1 MENARKILNEFIKT
15 KFSDQNELKKELFKA
30 GAAALDE
37 GWTFMD
43 ATFQLGGKARDE
55 GLSADDVEKILRNAF
70 SEEKRKTEREEEQ
83 KKAAAQAPAAPT
95 PQMAQVAQTQAG
107 VAPGMAPG
115 YAAMGPTVISPLS
128 ASMMQQ
134 MIALGLDNQS
144 LELLQ
149 NFKIDP
155 EALSIPWPAPDWRKD
170 FAKLLAATFKPDE
183 TIEFKI
189 SNTPNG
195 SREVVSKIT
204 AQDEALKKIMK
215 QLDGPD
221 GALLTIN
228 AVKGGNSE
236 GADATDESWHYRY
249 VVVDNPKMTLA
260 KQLAYYKA
268 LNLPCAALVNT
279 GANSVQ
285 AWIKIEAHDLEEY
298 NERVDFL
305 FQTLESQGFKVDD
318 GNRNPNQMVRMPGVL
333 RNGKQQYLIALEQGA
348 KNFTEWREWAE
359 YSLDGKPLVELASDS
374 EVAPKKDPCII
385 ENVLRAGEFFL
396 FTAPPKSGKSL
407 ALMDMALS
415 ICYGE
420 DWFGNTT
427 NENDVLFINLEL
439 TKSVFLNRLFLL
451 GEKRKL
457 EANTSK
463 FGFLNLRGT
472 ALTPLEIAQLIA
484 KRIQGA
490 KKLENHDY
498 KVVVIDPISAV
509 LHNPKSSRLS
519 GSPHQILMQMVDSI
533 IALTG
538 CAVVTST
545 NINEYPYLEA
555 RADSVMSLTP
565 VDGSLNMYQI
575 NGSFREFPKTL
586 ARECS
591 WIYPRFIV

>member
-1 MENARKILNEFIKT
+1 MTAM
-15 KFSDQNELKKELFKA
+15 
-30 GAAALDE
+30 GA
-37 GWTFMD
+37 
-43 ATFQLGGKARDE
+43 Q
-55 GLSADDVEKILRNAF
+55 
-70 SEEKRKTEREEEQ
+70 
-83 KKAAAQAPAAPT
+83 
-95 PQMAQVAQTQAG
+95 
-107 VAPGMAPG
+107 
-115 YAAMGPTVISPLS
+115 MGPTIISPIS
-128 ASMMQQ
+128 ASMMEQ
-134 MIALGLDNQS
+134 MIALGLDTQS

-183 TIEFKI
+183 TVEFKI
-189 SNTPNG
+189 SNTPNS
-195 SREVVSKIT
+195 SRETVSKIVQ
-204 AQDEALKKIMK
+204 QDEALKKIMK

-228 AVKGGNSE
+228 AVKGGAN
-236 GADATDESWHYRY
+236 AADESWHFRY

-268 LNLPCAALVNT
+268 LNLPCAALINT

-285 AWIKIEAHDLEEY
+285 AWIKIEARDADEY

-305 FQTLESQGFKVDD
+305 FKTLESQGFKVDD

-374 EVAPKKDPCII
+374 DVAPKKDATII
-385 ENVLRAGEFFL
+385 ENVLLAGEFFL

-457 EANTSK
+457 EANTPN

-472 ALTPLEIAQLIA
+472 VLTPLEIAQLIA

-519 GSPHQILMQMVDSI
+519 GSPHQIMMQMIDTI

-545 NINEYPYLEA
+545 NVNEYPYLEA
-555 RADSVMSLTP
+555 RADSVMSLSP
-565 VDGSLNMYQI
+565 VEGSLNMYQI

-591 WIYPRFIV
+591 WIYPRFII

>member
-1 MENARKILNEFIKT
+1 MENAKKILNDFT
-15 KFSDQNELKKELFKA
+15 KKKFTDLNELRRELYKA
-30 GAAALDE
+30 GVAALDE

-43 ATFQLGGKARDE
+43 ATFQLGGKARDD

-70 SEEKRKTEREEEQ
+70 SEEKRRSEREEEK
-83 KKAAAQAPAAPT
+83 KKAASQTQTQPTATAQA
-95 PQMAQVAQTQAG
+95 QSG
-107 VAPGMAPG
+107 IAPGVTT
-115 YAAMGPTVISPLS
+115 MGPTIISPIP
-128 ASMMQQ
+128 ANMMEQ
-134 MIALGLDNQS
+134 MISLGLDTQS
-144 LELLQ
+144 LELLH

-155 EALSIPWPAPDWRKD
+155 EALSIPWPAADWRKD
-170 FAKLLAATFKPDE
+170 LAKLLAATFKPDE
-183 TIEFKI
+183 TVEFKI
-189 SNTPNG
+189 TNTPT
-195 SREVVSKIT
+195 SSHELVSNIIG
-204 AQDEALKKIMK
+204 QDDALKKIMK
-215 QLDGPD
+215 QLDSPD

-228 AVKGGNSE
+228 AVKGG
-236 GADATDESWHYRY
+236 ADAADESWHYRY

-285 AWIKIEAHDLEEY
+285 AWIKIEANDLDEY

-348 KNFTEWREWAE
+348 NNFKEWREWAE
-359 YSLDGKPLVELASDS
+359 YSLDGKPLIELASDS
-374 EVAPKKDPCII
+374 DEAPKKDPCII
-385 ENVLRAGEFFL
+385 ENILRAGEFFL

-407 ALMDMALS
+407 ALMDMGLS

-427 NENDVLFINLEL
+427 NSNDVLFINMEL

-451 GEKRKL
+451 GAKRKL
-457 EANTSK
+457 NASTPK

-472 ALTPLEIAQLIA
+472 ALSPLEIAQLIA

-509 LHNPKSSRLS
+509 LHNPKSARLS
-519 GSPHQILMQMVDSI
+519 GSPHQILMQMVDTI

-538 CAVVTST
+538 CAVVSSC
-545 NINEYPYLEA
+545 NIDEYPYLEA
-555 RADSVMSLTP
+555 RADSVMSLSP
-565 VDGSLNMYQI
+565 VEGSLNMYQI

-586 ARECS
+586 AKECS

>member
-1 MENARKILNEFIKT
+1 MENAKKFLNDFIKR
-15 KFSDQNELKKELFKA
+15 KFSDKSELKKELFKA
-30 GAAALDE
+30 GVAALSE

-43 ATFQLGGKARDE
+43 ATFQLGGKARDD

-70 SEEKRKTEREEEQ
+70 AEERRKSEREEAQ
-83 KKAAAQAPAAPT
+83 KKTTTQAPISSVPNQ
-95 PQMAQVAQTQAG
+95 PMDQPQAG
-107 VAPGMAPG
+107 SAPIP
-115 YAAMGPTVISPLS
+115 AMGPTIISPIP
-128 ASMMQQ
+128 ASMMEQ
-134 MIALGLDNQS
+134 MIALGLDSQS
-144 LELLQ
+144 LELLH

-155 EALSIPWPAPDWRKD
+155 EALSIPWPAADWRKD
-170 FAKLLAATFKPDE
+170 LAKLLSATFKSDE

-189 SNTPNG
+189 SNTPT
-195 SREVVSKIT
+195 STQELVSNIIG
-204 AQDEALKKIMK
+204 QDDALKKIMR
-215 QLDGPD
+215 QLDSPD

-228 AVKGGNSE
+228 AVKS

-285 AWIKIEAHDLEEY
+285 AWIKIEAFDADEY

-318 GNRNPNQMVRMPGVL
+318 GNRSPNQMVRMPGVL
-333 RNGKQQYLIALEQGA
+333 RNGKQQYLIALDQGA

-359 YSLDGKPLVELASDS
+359 YSLDGKPLIELASDS
-374 EVAPKKDPCII
+374 DEAPKTDPCII
-385 ENVLRAGEFFL
+385 ENILRAGEFFL

-407 ALMDMALS
+407 ALMDMGLS

-420 DWFGNTT
+420 DLFCNTT
-427 NENDVLFINLEL
+427 NSNDVLFINMEL

-451 GEKRKL
+451 GAKRKL
-457 EANTSK
+457 NASTPR

-472 ALTPLEIAQLIA
+472 ALSPIEIAQLIV

-498 KVVVIDPISAV
+498 KVVVIDPITAA
-509 LHNPKSSRLS
+509 LHNPKSARLS
-519 GSPHQILMQMVDSI
+519 GSPHQILMQMVDTI
-533 IALTG
+533 ISLTG
-538 CAVVTST
+538 CAVVSSC

-555 RADSVMSLTP
+555 RADSVMSLAP
-565 VDGSLNMYQI
+565 VEGSLNMYQI

>member
-1 MENARKILNEFIKT
+1 MESPKKILNDFSKK
-15 KFSDQNELKKELFKA
+15 KFTDLNELRRELYKA
-30 GAAALDE
+30 GVAALDE

-43 ATFQLGGKARDE
+43 ATFQLGGKARDD

-70 SEEKRKTEREEEQ
+70 SEEKRRTEREEE
-83 KKAAAQAPAAPT
+83 KKSAASQVPQAQPAAQASS
-95 PQMAQVAQTQAG
+95 G
-107 VAPGMAPG
+107 VAPGVTT
-115 YAAMGPTVISPLS
+115 MGPTIISPIP
-128 ASMMQQ
+128 ANMMEQ
-134 MIALGLDNQS
+134 MIALGLDTQS
-144 LELLQ
+144 LELLH

-155 EALSIPWPAPDWRKD
+155 EALSIPWPAADWRKD
-170 FAKLLAATFKPDE
+170 LAKLLAATFKPDE
-183 TIEFKI
+183 TVEFKI
-189 SNTPNG
+189 SNTPT
-195 SREVVSKIT
+195 SSLELVSNIIG
-204 AQDEALKKIMK
+204 QDDALKKIMK
-215 QLDGPD
+215 QLDSPD

-228 AVKGGNSE
+228 AVKS
-236 GADATDESWHYRY
+236 GAGATDESWHYRY
-249 VVVDNPKMTLA
+249 VVVDNPKMSLA

-285 AWIKIEAHDLEEY
+285 AWIKIEANDLDEY

-305 FQTLESQGFKVDD
+305 FQTLEAQGFKVDD
-318 GNRNPNQMVRMPGVL
+318 GNRNPSQMVRMPGVL

-348 KNFTEWREWAE
+348 SNFMEWREWAE
-359 YSLDGKPLVELASDS
+359 YSLDGKPLIELASDS
-374 EVAPKKDPCII
+374 EEAPKKDPCII
-385 ENVLRAGEFFL
+385 ENILRAGEFFL

-415 ICYGE
+415 ICHGE

-427 NENDVLFINLEL
+427 NSNDVLFINMEL

-451 GEKRKL
+451 GVKRKL
-457 EANTSK
+457 NASTPK

-472 ALTPLEIAQLIA
+472 ALSPLEIAQLIA

-509 LHNPKSSRLS
+509 LHNAKSARLS
-519 GSPHQILMQMVDSI
+519 GSPHQILMQMVDTI

-538 CAVVTST
+538 CAVVSSC
-545 NINEYPYLEA
+545 NIDEYPYLEA
-555 RADSVMSLTP
+555 RADSVMSLSP
-565 VDGSLNMYQI
+565 VEGSLNMYQI

>member
-1 MENARKILNEFIKT
+1 MENGKKILNDFVKS
-15 KFSDQNELKKELFKA
+15 KFADLNELKKALFQA
-30 GAAALDE
+30 GVAALDE

-70 SEEKRKTEREEEQ
+70 SEEKRRTEREAEQ
-83 KKAAAQAPAAPT
+83 KAAAQASAA
-95 PQMAQVAQTQAG
+95 AVAQNAQAQPG
-107 VAPGMAPG
+107 IAPGMAPG

-128 ASMMQQ
+128 ATMMQQ
-134 MIALGLDNQS
+134 MIALGLDTQS

-189 SNTPNG
+189 SNTPSG
-195 SREVVSKIT
+195 SREIVSKIV

-228 AVKGGNSE
+228 AVKG

-285 AWIKIEAHDLEEY
+285 AWIKIEAHDQEEY

-374 EVAPKKDPCII
+374 EEAPKKDPCII

-420 DWFGNTT
+420 DWLGNTT
-427 NENDVLFINLEL
+427 NENDVLYINLEL

-451 GEKRKL
+451 GEKRNL
-457 EANTSK
+457 QPNTPK

-490 KKLENHDY
+490 KKLENHNY

-545 NINEYPYLEA
+545 NIGEYPYLES
-555 RADSVMSLTP
+555 RADSVLSLSP
-565 VDGSLNMYQI
+565 VEGSLNTYQI

-591 WIYPRFIV
+591 WIYPRFVV

>member
-1 MENARKILNEFIKT
+1 MENGKKVLNDFIKN

-30 GAAALDE
+30 GVAALDE

-70 SEEKRKTEREEEQ
+70 SEEKRRTEREAEQ
-83 KKAAAQAPAAPT
+83 KAAQATAQPAQAPQAQ
-95 PQMAQVAQTQAG
+95 PAQVQPGVAG

-115 YAAMGPTVISPLS
+115 YAAMGPAVISPLS
-128 ASMMQQ
+128 ATMMQQ
-134 MIALGLDNQS
+134 MIALGLDTQS

-189 SNTPNG
+189 SNTPSG
-195 SREVVSKIT
+195 SREIVSKII

-228 AVKGGNSE
+228 AVKGS
-236 GADATDESWHYRY
+236 ADATDESWHYRY

-305 FQTLESQGFKVDD
+305 FKTLESQGFKVDE

-348 KNFTEWREWAE
+348 KNFTEWQEWAE

-374 EVAPKKDPCII
+374 EEAPKKDASII

-415 ICYGE
+415 ICHGE

-427 NENDVLFINLEL
+427 NANDVLFINLEL

-457 EANTSK
+457 QANTPK

-490 KKLENHDY
+490 QKLENHDY

-555 RADSVMSLTP
+555 RADSVLSLSP
-565 VDGSLNMYQI
+565 VEGSLNTYQI

-591 WIYPRFIV
+591 WIYPRFVV

>member
-1 MENARKILNEFIKT
+1 MESPKKILNDFSKK
-15 KFSDQNELKKELFKA
+15 KFTDLNELRRELYKA
-30 GAAALDE
+30 GVAALDE

-43 ATFQLGGKARDE
+43 ATFQLGGKARDD

-70 SEEKRKTEREEEQ
+70 SEEKRRTEREEE
-83 KKAAAQAPAAPT
+83 KKSAASQVPQAQPAAQASS
-95 PQMAQVAQTQAG
+95 G
-107 VAPGMAPG
+107 VAPGVTT
-115 YAAMGPTVISPLS
+115 MGPTIISPIP
-128 ASMMQQ
+128 ANMMEQ
-134 MIALGLDNQS
+134 MIALGLDTQS
-144 LELLQ
+144 LELLH

-155 EALSIPWPAPDWRKD
+155 EALSIPWPAADWRKD
-170 FAKLLAATFKPDE
+170 LAKLLAATFKPDE
-183 TIEFKI
+183 TVEFKI
-189 SNTPNG
+189 SNTPT
-195 SREVVSKIT
+195 SSLELVSNIIG
-204 AQDEALKKIMK
+204 QDDALKKIMK
-215 QLDGPD
+215 QLDSPD

-228 AVKGGNSE
+228 AVKS
-236 GADATDESWHYRY
+236 GAGATDESWHYRY
-249 VVVDNPKMTLA
+249 VVVDNPKMSLA

-285 AWIKIEAHDLEEY
+285 AWIKIEANDLDEY

-305 FQTLESQGFKVDD
+305 FQTLEAQGFKVDD
-318 GNRNPNQMVRMPGVL
+318 GNRNPSQMVRMPGVL

-348 KNFTEWREWAE
+348 SNFMEWREWAE
-359 YSLDGKPLVELASDS
+359 YSLDGKPLIELASDS
-374 EVAPKKDPCII
+374 EEAPKKDPCII
-385 ENVLRAGEFFL
+385 ENILRAGEFFL

-415 ICYGE
+415 ICHGE

-427 NENDVLFINLEL
+427 NSNDVLFINMEL

-451 GEKRKL
+451 GVKRKL
-457 EANTSK
+457 NASTPK

-472 ALTPLEIAQLIA
+472 ALSPLEIAQLIA

-509 LHNPKSSRLS
+509 LHNPKSARLS
-519 GSPHQILMQMVDSI
+519 GSPHQILMQMVDTI

-538 CAVVTST
+538 CAVVSSC
-545 NINEYPYLEA
+545 NIDEYPYLEA
-555 RADSVMSLTP
+555 RADSVMSLSP
-565 VDGSLNMYQI
+565 VEGSLNMYQI
-575 NGSFREFPKTL
+575 NGSYREFPKAL
-586 ARECS
+586 ARDCS

>member
-1 MENARKILNEFIKT
+1 MENGKKILNDFVKS
-15 KFSDQNELKKELFKA
+15 KFADQNELKKALFQA
-30 GAAALDE
+30 GVAALDE

-70 SEEKRKTEREEEQ
+70 SEEKRRTEREAEQ
-83 KKAAAQAPAAPT
+83 KAAAQATAQPAPT
-95 PQMAQVAQTQAG
+95 PQAQAQPGVAG

-115 YAAMGPTVISPLS
+115 YTAMGPTVISPLS
-128 ASMMQQ
+128 ATMMQQ

-183 TIEFKI
+183 TVEFKI
-189 SNTPNG
+189 SNTPSG
-195 SREVVSKIT
+195 SREIVSKMI

-228 AVKGGNSE
+228 AVKG

-285 AWIKIEAHDLEEY
+285 AWIKIEAHDQEEY
-298 NERVDFL
+298 KERVDFL

-348 KNFTEWREWAE
+348 KNFTDWREWAE
-359 YSLDGKPLVELASDS
+359 YSLDGKPLIELASDS
-374 EVAPKKDPCII
+374 EEAPKKDATII
-385 ENVLRAGEFFL
+385 NNVLRAGEFFL

-415 ICYGE
+415 ICHGE
-420 DWFGNTT
+420 DWLGNTT
-427 NENDVLFINLEL
+427 NANDVLYINLEL

-451 GEKRKL
+451 GEKRNL
-457 EANTSK
+457 EPNTPK

-545 NINEYPYLEA
+545 NFNEYPYLES
-555 RADSVMSLTP
+555 RADSVISLTP
-565 VDGSLNMYQI
+565 VEGSLNTYQI
-575 NGSFREFPKTL
+575 KGSFREFPKTL

>member
-1 MENARKILNEFIKT
+1 MENGKKILNEFIKA
-15 KFSDQNELKKELFKA
+15 KFADLNELKKALFKA
-30 GAAALDE
+30 GVAALDE

-70 SEEKRKTEREEEQ
+70 SEEKRRTEREEEQ
-83 KKAAAQAPAAPT
+83 KKAAQAQPQPAPAQQ
-95 PQMAQVAQTQAG
+95 PQHA
-107 VAPGMAPG
+107 APGVQAINP
-115 YAAMGPTVISPLS
+115 AMGPTIISPIS
-128 ASMMQQ
+128 ASMMEQ
-134 MIALGLDNQS
+134 MIALGLDSQS

-155 EALSIPWPAPDWRKD
+155 EALSIPWPTPDWRKD
-170 FAKLLAATFKPDE
+170 FAKLINATFKPDE
-183 TIEFKI
+183 TVEFKI
-189 SNTPNG
+189 SNTPNS
-195 SREVVSKIT
+195 SRELVSKIV
-204 AQDEALKKIMK
+204 AQDEALKKVMK
-215 QLDGPD
+215 QLDSQD

-228 AVKGGNSE
+228 AVKGG
-236 GADATDESWHYRY
+236 ADSTDDSFHYRY

-268 LNLPCAALVNT
+268 LNFPCAALVNT

-285 AWIKIEAHDLEEY
+285 AWIKIEAQDLDEY

-305 FQTLESQGFKVDD
+305 FQTLDSQGFKVDD

-359 YSLDGKPLVELASDS
+359 YSLDGKPLIELASDS
-374 EVAPKKDPCII
+374 EEAPKKDATII

-396 FTAPPKSGKSL
+396 FTAPAKSGKSL
-407 ALMDMALS
+407 ALLDMALS
-415 ICYGE
+415 ICHGE
-420 DWFGNTT
+420 DWLGNTT
-427 NENDVLFINLEL
+427 NANDVLFINMEL

-451 GEKRKL
+451 GSKRKL
-457 EANTSK
+457 EANTPK

-472 ALTPLEIAQLIA
+472 ALSPLEIAQLIA

-509 LHNPKSSRLS
+509 LHNPKSARLS
-519 GSPHQILMQMVDSI
+519 GTPHQLLMQMVDTI

-538 CAVVTST
+538 CAVVTSC

-555 RADSVMSLTP
+555 RADSVMSLSP
-565 VDGSLNMYQI
+565 VEGSLNTYQI

-586 ARECS
+586 AKECS

>member
-55 GLSADDVEKILRNAF
+55 GLSAEDVEKILRNAF

-83 KKAAAQAPAAPT
+83 KAAQAAQAAQPVQAQAAPV
-95 PQMAQVAQTQAG
+95 QHQANM
-107 VAPGMAPG
+107 APGMT
-115 YAAMGPTVISPLS
+115 AMGAQMGPIIISPIS
-128 ASMMQQ
+128 ASMMEQ
-134 MIALGLDNQS
+134 MIALGLDTQS

-183 TIEFKI
+183 TVEFKI
-189 SNTPNG
+189 SNTPNS
-195 SREVVSKIT
+195 SRETVSKIVQ
-204 AQDEALKKIMK
+204 QDEALKKIMK

-228 AVKGGNSE
+228 AVKGGAN
-236 GADATDESWHYRY
+236 AADESWHFRY

-268 LNLPCAALVNT
+268 LNLPCAALINT

-285 AWIKIEAHDLEEY
+285 AWIKIEARDADEY

-305 FQTLESQGFKVDD
+305 FKTLESQGFKVDD

-374 EVAPKKDPCII
+374 DVAPKKDATII

-457 EANTSK
+457 EANTPK

-519 GSPHQILMQMVDSI
+519 GSPHQIMMQMIDTI

-545 NINEYPYLEA
+545 NVNEYPYLEA
-555 RADSVMSLTP
+555 RADSVMSLSP
-565 VDGSLNMYQI
+565 VEGSLNMYQI

>member
-1 MENARKILNEFIKT
+1 MENGKKILNEFIKA
-15 KFSDQNELKKELFKA
+15 KFADLNELKKALFKA
-30 GAAALDE
+30 GVAALDE

-55 GLSADDVEKILRNAF
+55 GLPPDDVETILRNAF
-70 SEEKRKTEREEEQ
+70 SEEKRRTEREEEQ
-83 KKAAAQAPAAPT
+83 KKAAQAQPQPAQAQPPQHAAPG
-95 PQMAQVAQTQAG
+95 VQAIN
-107 VAPGMAPG
+107 P
-115 YAAMGPTVISPLS
+115 AMGPTIISPIS
-128 ASMMQQ
+128 ASMMEQ
-134 MIALGLDNQS
+134 MIALGLDSQS

-170 FAKLLAATFKPDE
+170 FAKLINATFKPDE
-183 TIEFKI
+183 TVEFKI
-189 SNTPNG
+189 SNTPNS
-195 SREVVSKIT
+195 SRELVSKIV
-204 AQDEALKKIMK
+204 AQDEALKKVMK
-215 QLDGPD
+215 QLDSQD

-228 AVKGGNSE
+228 AVKGG
-236 GADATDESWHYRY
+236 ADSTDESFHYRY

-285 AWIKIEAHDLEEY
+285 AWIKIEAQDLDEY

-305 FQTLESQGFKVDD
+305 FQTLDSQGFKVDD

-359 YSLDGKPLVELASDS
+359 YSLDGKPLIELASDS
-374 EVAPKKDPCII
+374 EEAPKKDATII

-396 FTAPPKSGKSL
+396 FTAPAKSGKSL
-407 ALMDMALS
+407 ALLDMALS
-415 ICYGE
+415 ICHGE
-420 DWFGNTT
+420 DWLGNMT
-427 NENDVLFINLEL
+427 NANDVLFINMEL

-451 GEKRKL
+451 GSKRKL
-457 EANTSK
+457 EANTPK

-472 ALTPLEIAQLIA
+472 ALSPLEIAQLIA

-509 LHNPKSSRLS
+509 LHNPKSARLS
-519 GSPHQILMQMVDSI
+519 GSPHQLLMQMVDTI

-538 CAVVTST
+538 CAVVTSC
-545 NINEYPYLEA
+545 NITESPYLEA
-555 RADSVMSLTP
+555 RADGVMSLSP
-565 VDGSLNMYQI
+565 VEGSLNTYQI

-586 ARECS
+586 AKECS

>member
-1 MENARKILNEFIKT
+1 MESPKKILNDFT
-15 KFSDQNELKKELFKA
+15 KKKFTDLNELRRELYKA
-30 GAAALDE
+30 GVAALDE

-43 ATFQLGGKARDE
+43 ATFQLGGKARDD
-55 GLSADDVEKILRNAF
+55 GLSAEDVEKILRNAF
-70 SEEKRKTEREEEQ
+70 SEEKRRTEREEE
-83 KKAAAQAPAAPT
+83 KKKNSPQTPQAQPAAQAPS
-95 PQMAQVAQTQAG
+95 G
-107 VAPGMAPG
+107 VAPGVTT
-115 YAAMGPTVISPLS
+115 MGPTIISPIP
-128 ASMMQQ
+128 ANMMEQ
-134 MIALGLDNQS
+134 MISLGLDTQS
-144 LELLQ
+144 LELLH

-155 EALSIPWPAPDWRKD
+155 EALSIPWPAADWRKD
-170 FAKLLAATFKPDE
+170 LAKLLAATFKPDE

-189 SNTPNG
+189 SNTPT
-195 SREVVSKIT
+195 SSHELVSNIIG
-204 AQDEALKKIMK
+204 QDDALKKIMK
-215 QLDGPD
+215 QLDSPD

-228 AVKGGNSE
+228 AVKS
-236 GADATDESWHYRY
+236 GAGATDESWHYRY
-249 VVVDNPKMTLA
+249 VVVDNPKMSLA

-268 LNLPCAALVNT
+268 LNLPCAALINT

-285 AWIKIEAHDLEEY
+285 AWIKIEANDLDEY

-305 FQTLESQGFKVDD
+305 FQTLEAQGFKVDD
-318 GNRNPNQMVRMPGVL
+318 GNRNPSQMVRMPGVL

-348 KNFTEWREWAE
+348 NNFMEWREWAE
-359 YSLDGKPLVELASDS
+359 YSLDGKPLIELASDS
-374 EVAPKKDPCII
+374 EEAPKKDPCII
-385 ENVLRAGEFFL
+385 ENILRAGEFFL

-415 ICYGE
+415 ICHGE

-427 NENDVLFINLEL
+427 NSNDVLFINMEL

-451 GEKRKL
+451 GVKRKL
-457 EANTSK
+457 NASTPK

-472 ALTPLEIAQLIA
+472 ALSPLEIAQLIA

-509 LHNPKSSRLS
+509 LHNPKSARLS
-519 GSPHQILMQMVDSI
+519 GSPHQILMQMVDTI

-538 CAVVTST
+538 CAVVSSC
-545 NINEYPYLEA
+545 NIDEYPYLEA
-555 RADSVMSLTP
+555 RADSVMSLSP
-565 VDGSLNMYQI
+565 VEGSLNMYQI